1 MKRNETMMWGENK
14 AGSKQRRPPK
24 KKKNSILNQVVRSD
38 LLATGSDE
46 SYCTHAHSLV
56 FAFKKVLNRKCLT
69 VILF

>member
-1 MKRNETMMWGENK
+1 
-14 AGSKQRRPPK
+14 
-24 KKKNSILNQVVRSD
+24 LNQVVRSD